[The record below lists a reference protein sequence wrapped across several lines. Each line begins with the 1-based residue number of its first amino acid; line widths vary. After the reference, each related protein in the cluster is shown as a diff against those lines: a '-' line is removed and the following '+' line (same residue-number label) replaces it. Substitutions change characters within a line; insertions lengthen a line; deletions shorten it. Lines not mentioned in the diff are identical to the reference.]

1 MVTSRECRERAAD
14 CQEMAER
21 ELNPHVRAVLNDI
34 ARSWERL
41 ALQAAQFTNQ
51 AQLGFSFA
59 TASRELEIVRRPN
72 AVPSEHLVEATTALA
87 LREGTPAA

>member
-21 ELNPHVRAVLNDI
+21 ELNPHVRAVLNDM
-34 ARSWERL
+34 ARSWGRL
-41 ALQAAQFTNQ
+41 ALQTAQFTNQ

-59 TASRELEIVRRPN
+59 TVSHELESIRR
-72 AVPSEHLVEATTALA
+72 E
-87 LREGTPAA
+87 